1 MDNFFLDI
9 LSGFWQIIAVIFHAL
24 SPLMIGLV
32 LAYLFNPA
40 VEWVRFKIAGSPTE
54 PLPQETPKGR
64 GAAIFITYTAVL
76 MILLLIIYAF
86 VVLILG
92 ALPSGGIEET
102 AANVYDYFESSFES
116 ITSFIS
122 QYADVSQFKSALAD
136 WIRDKFSFTGII
148 QFITTFAG
156 SLISLFIGLVA
167 SIYLLKDKEF
177 FCLYGRNFCP

>member
-54 PLPQETPKGR
+54 PLPQEIPKGR

-102 AANVYDYFESSFES
+102 AANVYDYFESSLK
-116 ITSFIS
+116 
-122 QYADVSQFKSALAD
+122 VSRPS
-136 WIRDKFSFTGII
+136 
-148 QFITTFAG
+148 
-156 SLISLFIGLVA
+156 
-167 SIYLLKDKEF
+167 YLST
-177 FCLYGRNFCP
+177 PM

>member
-40 VEWVRFKIAGSPTE
+40 VEWVRLKIAGSPHE

-64 GAAIFITYTAVL
+64 STAIFITYAAVL

-92 ALPSGGIEET
+92 ALPSG
-102 AANVYDYFESSFES
+102 
-116 ITSFIS
+116 
-122 QYADVSQFKSALAD
+122 
-136 WIRDKFSFTGII
+136 
-148 QFITTFAG
+148 
-156 SLISLFIGLVA
+156 
-167 SIYLLKDKEF
+167 
-177 FCLYGRNFCP
+177 